1 MISNEEIKNLAIK
14 CGAELVGVAPIERF
28 LKDGDKF
35 KLQSLKSDAQSVVV
49 MGFSVNRGALR
60 GVEEGT
66 NWGAVNAGS
75 PVNPMIIPSVTYK
88 FSRMFEQEYGFEA
101 VCLTKIPPSL
111 FKGDVEKAVENTVL
125 FFDYAAYAAG
135 LGEIGKGKFFLT
147 EEYGVRQYFAAIL
160 TDAEIECDEIHKK
173 SICDGCM
180 ECAKACPYGAISLDE
195 LVVENIG
202 NDSVSWNKLCVE
214 KCFICTSGAISNQYL
229 DDGDF
234 NILNRGAKAM
244 NADIEPSRISA
255 ACGRACV
262 AHLEKTIHKDK
273 FKNKF
278 RMEKLQ

>member
-1 MISNEEIKNLAIK
+1 MISNSEIKELAVK
-14 CGAELVGVAPIERF
+14 CGAELFGAAPIERF
-28 LKDGDKF
+28 LEDGDKF
-35 KLQSLKSDAQSVVV
+35 KLKKLKNDAKSVIV

-75 PVNPMIIPSVTYK
+75 PVNPMVIPSVTYK
-88 FSRMFEQEYGFEA
+88 FSRLFEQKYGYEA

-135 LGEIGKGKFFLT
+135 LGEIGAGKFFLT
-147 EEYGVRQYFAAIL
+147 ERYGIRQYFAVVL
-160 TDAEIECDEIHKK
+160 TDAEIEPDEISEK
-173 SICDGCM
+173 SICDNCG
-180 ECAKACPYGAISLDE
+180 ECAKACPYGAISTE
-195 LVVENIG
+195 ETATQKIG
-202 NDSVSWNKLCVE
+202 GKTVSWNKLCVE
-214 KCFICTSGAISNQYL
+214 KCFVCTYGALSNQYL

-244 NADIEPSRISA
+244 NADVEPSRISS

-262 AHLEKTIHKDK
+262 AHLENTVMKDR
-273 FKNKF
+273 FVNKF
-278 RMEKLQ
+278 RMEKQQ